1 MGKDK
6 RSRRREVGQRVD
18 GGGGRGGREM
28 LASSECALLAMQWS
42 VDVVLVSVCPA
53 EGKRNLLLI
62 TVLDRTS

>member
-1 MGKDK
+1 VGKDK

-53 EGKRNLLLI
+53 EGKRNLLPYY
-62 TVLDRTS
+62 SS

>member
-18 GGGGRGGREM
+18 GGGGRGGSEM

-53 EGKRNLLLI
+53 EGKRNLSLI